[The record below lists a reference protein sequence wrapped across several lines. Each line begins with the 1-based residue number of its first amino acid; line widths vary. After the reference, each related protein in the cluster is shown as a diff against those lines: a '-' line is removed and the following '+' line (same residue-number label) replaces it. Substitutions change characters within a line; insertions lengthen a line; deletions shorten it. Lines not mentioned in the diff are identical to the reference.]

1 MVGLQARPSIRTRR
15 GQVTPTTL
23 ASLSISS
30 YSSFISSSP
39 ALQLL
44 PTMITLLSRSSK
56 CPDGAEKRR
65 EQMKGEIVT
74 WMIVLRCNT
83 TNDLKPQIMCSVNVV
98 TCSDR
103 PTESSQPE
111 LHFCDLRGAFKQLLA
126 NCFFFLLFVFG
137 PHQIADIVESWWP
150 ACAHSGAFSSWRDRF
165 FLQESVETKKGAI
178 KGKDRD
184 VSHFSRIHWKQ

>member
-30 YSSFISSSP
+30 YSSFVSSSP

-83 TNDLKPQIMCSVNVV
+83 TNDLKPQIMCSEK
-98 TCSDR
+98 

-126 NCFFFLLFVFG
+126 NCFFFFVICF
-137 PHQIADIVESWWP
+137 WP
-150 ACAHSGAFSSWRDRF
+150 TPDCWYCRKLVTSRCAQWF